1 MKLFVCVAAAA
12 MTLASCQ
19 KNEIA
24 GPVNKEVH
32 FTIKADAPQTK
43 TSIADKGDKTYTPSW
58 TKGDK
63 IGVFFA
69 KPTGNGIDKE
79 FENVSDEPL
88 TALFTGTHSFTAN
101 EDGLVDGY
109 LYAFYPSE
117 AFNKTYSDGD
127 IRLDLSANQKPTS
140 TSFDPDCD
148 LLVAAP
154 CYFVA
159 EATGEQANVEIDD
172 LYFARLMAV
181 LRINLNSEFL
191 SGEVVKSVSFKAD
204 DQKLCGGIRINP
216 ETAEVEEYV
225 STGDL
230 STITATYS
238 EDDPIAVAGQKNSA
252 YLVIAPVTIPENTS
266 LTFTIETENY
276 DIVKT
281 VTSPKMT
288 LSAGNVNVINLT
300 IEEENCEEKVEDT
313 SDYSGSYIIVA
324 KKDSDN
330 TYYYMSTLR
339 NGVVNGNNR
348 TAISSGVSEITDYTA
363 SKTDFPDVDE
373 TCVWNVSA
381 TEGGYILSNIDNS
394 AYLYTEN
401 DNRAYMGAADQA
413 SVFAISVEENV
424 YTVTATEYSRVLSF
438 NTSSNLFACYSSGQ
452 NPALVLIP
460 YVPDTTPRI
469 NVEKNEYT
477 ADAAATSLNF
487 TYTTKNITGNVTAT
501 VKANPTMK
509 DVSAVAE
516 DGTVTVNFAVNTETS
531 EKTATIV
538 LSYEGA
544 QDVNVVI
551 TQEAAGA
558 TKQYYVKVTSA
569 PTDWSGTYL
578 IVFDDNKA
586 HATVSGKD
594 FNATSNAL
602 TISNGKIEATD
613 DLSSAAVTI
622 SKKDSGYSILLPS
635 GLYLKVSSASTISS
649 SSAVANY
656 LSFVNNTTQ
665 SGSIRI
671 SGDSNFNTSS
681 YILYHQSIYFRC
693 YTNKLTTTNYKLPDL
708 YKLEEGGGQTPDPEE
723 PETPAYPENSYVK
736 YSGALV
742 EGDYIIVYDGKAMKN
757 TVSSSRLEYS
767 EVSPTNDYIVAPDAS
782 IVWHLAQNGDYWT
795 IYNANANKYAAS
807 TGAKNKAQLLESGTD
822 DQSLWTASGSDT
834 YDFENKK
841 NKSNGVN
848 ANLRNNGTYGFA
860 CYATGTGGA
869 LTLYKKN

>member
-1 MKLFVCVAAAA
+1 MKKIMKIFVLVAAAA
-12 MTLASCQ
+12 MALASCQ
-19 KNEIA
+19 KNEIN

-58 TKGDK
+58 TKGDE

-69 KPTGNGIDKE
+69 KPTGNGIDTE
-79 FENVSDEPL
+79 FENESNEPSK
-88 TALFTGTHSFTAN
+88 AVFKGTHSFTAN

-109 LYAFYPSE
+109 LYAFYPSK
-117 AFNKTYSDGD
+117 AFNKTSSDGD
-127 IRLDLSANQKPTS
+127 IRLDLSPNQKPTS

-154 CYFVA
+154 CHFVA

-225 STGDL
+225 STGNL

-252 YLVIAPVTIPENTS
+252 YLVIPPVTIPENTS

-324 KKDSDN
+324 KKDSEN

-339 NGVVNGNNR
+339 NGELNGNNR

-401 DNRAYMGAADQA
+401 DNRAYMGTAEQA
-413 SVFAISVEENV
+413 SIFAISVEENV
-424 YTVTATEYSRVLSF
+424 YTVTATEYNSRVLSF
-438 NTSSNLFACYSSGQ
+438 NTTSNLFACYASGQ
-452 NPALVLIP
+452 NPALALIP

-469 NVEKNEYT
+469 NVEKTEYT
-477 ADAAATSLNF
+477 ADAAATSLKF

-501 VKANPTMK
+501 VKENPTMK
-509 DVSAVAE
+509 DGSAVAE
-516 DGTVTVNFAVNTETS
+516 GGTVTVNFAVNTEAS

-538 LSYEGA
+538 LSYTGA
-544 QDVNVVI
+544 ESKEIII
-551 TQEAAGA
+551 TQAAAGQ
-558 TKQYYVKVTSA
+558 TKQYYVKVTTA
-569 PTDWSGTYL
+569 PNDWSGTYL
-578 IVFDDNKA
+578 MVCDSKKMVLSGISTTSTKYGIGSAVEIADN
-586 HATVSGKD
+586 
-594 FNATSNAL
+594 
-602 TISNGKIEATD
+602 KIEATETLASYQVV
-613 DLSSAAVTI
+613 LSPGSTQGSYLMKFKDSYLYWGSGNSLATNTSDNSNTNWLLSASNGNVTI
-622 SKKDSGYSILLPS
+622 KNCKDNTRVI
-635 GLYLKVSSASTISS
+635 VWNASSPRFAC
-649 SSAVANY
+649 Y
-656 LSFVNNTTQ
+656 
-665 SGSIRI
+665 
-671 SGDSNFNTSS
+671 TSS
-681 YILYHQSIYFRC
+681 QTAIQLYRLE
-693 YTNKLTTTNYKLPDL
+693 TGNGGGGDTTDSEPENPG
-708 YKLEEGGGQTPDPEE
+708 EGGGENPTPEQPSSGSAIEFTFTSSDAVTKDGVTVTFAKGNGQNDPGWNNSSNHLRLYASN
-723 PETPAYPENSYVK
+723 TIVVSAPAKTITKIEYVFTK
-736 YSGALV
+736 QGNK
-742 EGDYIIVYDGKAMKN
+742 DYA
-757 TVSSSRLEYS
+757 
-767 EVSPTNDYIVAPDAS
+767 
-782 IVWHLAQNGDYWT
+782 
-795 IYNANANKYAAS
+795 
-807 TGAKNKAQLLESGTD
+807 
-822 DQSLWTASGSDT
+822 TASGGTSYTSGGISTSSTDSKTDT
-834 YDFENKK
+834 WIGTVTNSSVTVTLGSSGQRVI
-841 NKSNGVN
+841 KSIKVY
-848 ANLRNNGTYGFA
+848 AN
-860 CYATGTGGA
+860 
-869 LTLYKKN
+869 